1 MRRKRKCNMDKL
13 EGFYTKYRRVTYKKG
28 EIILAQGAVPG
39 SAFAVKSGAVRLY
52 TFTSEYAERSVSFVV
67 SGEVFPICWLFSK
80 TATTLFYYVAHTDC
94 ELYVIDRQAFQSE
107 IQGSSA
113 MSYALL
119 DDSINDYV
127 TKALQITALEQTRA
141 IDRILHTF
149 NYFCLRYGRRLMND
163 VVRIGIPLTQKDIA
177 SFTGLARETVAVEMS
192 KVRSKRIFTCKNR
205 MYTVNLTNLRAF
217 MDDMQGEDVTIMSK
231 K

>member
-1 MRRKRKCNMDKL
+1 MNKL
-13 EGFYTKYRRVTYKKG
+13 EDFYAKYRRVTYKKG
-28 EIILAQGAVPG
+28 EIILAQGAVP
-39 SAFAVKSGAVRLY
+39 STAFAVKSGVVRLY

-67 SGEVFPICWLFSK
+67 SGEVLPICWLFSK

-94 ELYVIDRQAFQSE
+94 ELHVIDRQAFQKE
-107 IQGSSA
+107 IMGSSA

-163 VVRIGIPLTQKDIA
+163 VVRIDIPLTQKDIA

-192 KVRSKRIFTCKNR
+192 KVRKKRIFTCKNR
-205 MYTVNLTNLRAF
+205 LYTVNLTNLRAF
-217 MDDMQGEDVTIMSK
+217 IEDMQGEDVTIMSRNK
-231 K
+231 I